1 MKSNRNV
8 EVRVKKKLSGG
19 VKILLAFAIMAVV
32 IFPVFWM
39 INISF
44 FKQSQLF
51 SDTPL
56 IAFLNGYNLEGY
68 KEVLSDTRVYEWLG
82 NSIFVSLIAVGFSVV
97 FSVLAAYG
105 LSRFKS
111 KLNNVMT
118 VVIICTQMIAPAL
131 ILAPLY
137 KMFARV
143 GLANNHLGLIM
154 VDTALVLSFSI
165 WIMKGFIDNIPKEL
179 DEAAQIDGCNRFA
192 TLVRVILPVA
202 KPVFITVMV
211 INFFDIFNEYMFAM
225 TFIQKQSLWLSTVGL
240 SINMS
245 RVGMDWSTL
254 LPQTVITCLIPVIF
268 YFIFQRYIVKGL
280 SAGAVKL

>member
-1 MKSNRNV
+1 MKSNRSIGAKAKN
-8 EVRVKKKLSGG
+8 EMSRG
-19 VKILLAFAIMAVV
+19 VKLLLAFALMAAI

-39 INISF
+39 VNISF

-56 IAFLNGYNLEGY
+56 IAFVNGYNLEGY
-68 KEVLSDTRVYEWLG
+68 KEVLSDTRVYQWLG
-82 NSIFVSLIAVGFSVV
+82 NSIFVSMISVGFSVI

-111 KLNNVMT
+111 KLNNTMT

-131 ILAPLY
+131 IVAPLY
-137 KMFARV
+137 KLFAKV
-143 GLANNHLGLIM
+143 GLANNYWGLIM
-154 VDTALVLSFSI
+154 IDTALVLSFSI

-179 DEAAQIDGCNRFA
+179 DEAAQIDGCNYFS
-192 TLVRVILPVA
+192 TLIRVILPVA
-202 KPVFITVMV
+202 KPAFITVMV

-225 TFIQKQSLWLSTVGL
+225 TFIQKQEFWLSTVGL

-245 RVGMDWSTL
+245 RVGMNWSTL
-254 LPQTVITCLIPVIF
+254 LPQTVITCLIPIVF
-268 YFIFQRYIVKGL
+268 YFVFQRYIVKGL

>member
-1 MKSNRNV
+1 M
-8 EVRVKKKLSGG
+8 KKKLSGG

-131 ILAPLY
+131 IVAPLY

-165 WIMKGFIDNIPKEL
+165 WIMKGFMTTYKGTGRGGADRRM
-179 DEAAQIDGCNRFA
+179 QSFC

-211 INFFDIFNEYMFAM
+211 I
-225 TFIQKQSLWLSTVGL
+225 TFRHIQ
-240 SINMS
+240 
-245 RVGMDWSTL
+245 
-254 LPQTVITCLIPVIF
+254 
-268 YFIFQRYIVKGL
+268 
-280 SAGAVKL
+280 